1 MIKYFCDACKKE
13 LKDVDGNP
21 ERGNRISLESIS
33 MFKPRFTF
41 ELCEECY
48 DKILE
53 TINAIFKE
61 YEDENNN
68 KD

>member
-21 ERGNRISLESIS
+21 ERGKRISLEPIS
-33 MFKPRFTF
+33 MFKPRRTF

-48 DKILE
+48 DKISE

-61 YEDENNN
+61 YEDENND